1 MEMLHT
7 TIAPN
12 LGSRKT
18 SKRVGRWDG
27 SGKGNFSGRGCKWQ
41 NARTG
46 GWVGPWFE
54 WGQTPLFRR
63 MPKNKGFK
71 NYLFQEKYNIV
82 NLDTLE
88 VFWQSGVTTI
98 DAQVLLEKKI
108 IKQKNLPLK
117 VLWNGKLSSKITV
130 KADKF
135 SKSAQEAIEKAGGIV
150 EIISL

>member
-1 MEMLHT
+1 MMLHT

-12 LGSRKT
+12 NGARKT
-18 SKRVGRWDG
+18 SKRLGRGDG
-27 SGKGNFSGRGCKWQ
+27 SGKGSFSGRGCKGQ

-71 NYLFQEKYNIV
+71 NALFQEKYNVV

-88 VFWQSGVTTI
+88 ALAAKGITTI
-98 DAQVLLEKKI
+98 DAEVLFQNKILKK
-108 IKQKNLPLK
+108 KGLLK
-117 VLWNGKLSSKITV
+117 VLGNGKISAKITV

-135 SKSAQEAIEKAGGIV
+135 SKTAQESIEKAGGVV

>member
-1 MEMLHT
+1 MMLHN

-12 LGSRKT
+12 AGARHT
-18 SKRVGRWDG
+18 SKRLWRWDG
-27 SGKGNFSGRGCKWQ
+27 SGKGNFSGKGCKWQ

-46 GWVGPWFE
+46 GWVAAWFE

-71 NYLFQEKYNIV
+71 NALFQEKYNIV
-82 NLDTLE
+82 NLDDLE
-88 VFWQSGVTTI
+88 ILAQAWTTTI
-98 DAQVLLEKKI
+98 DAEVLLGKKI
-108 IKQKNLPLK
+108 IKKKTLPLK
-117 VLWNGKLSSKITV
+117 VLGNGKITSKITV

-135 SKSAQEAIEKAGGIV
+135 SKSAQEAIEKAGGAV

>member
-1 MEMLHT
+1 MET
-7 TIAPN
+7 QNTIAPN
-12 LGSRKT
+12 KGARHT
-18 SKRVGRWDG
+18 SKRVWRWDG
-27 SGKGNFSGRGCKWQ
+27 SGKGSFSGRGCKGQ
-41 NARTG
+41 NARTW

-71 NYLFQEKYNIV
+71 NALFQEKYNIV

-88 VFWQSGVTTI
+88 ILAQAGITVI
-98 DAQVLLEKKI
+98 DTEVLLQKKI

-117 VLWNGKLSSKITV
+117 ILWNGVISSKVTV

-135 SKSAQEAIEKAGGIV
+135 SKMAQEGIEKAGGV
-150 EIISL
+150 AEIISL

>member
-1 MEMLHT
+1 MLHT

-12 LGSRKT
+12 NGARKT
-18 SKRVGRWDG
+18 SKRLGRGDG
-27 SGKGNFSGRGCKWQ
+27 SGKGSFSGRGCKGQ

-71 NYLFQEKYNIV
+71 NALFQEKYNVV

-88 VFWQSGVTTI
+88 ALAAKGITTI
-98 DAQVLLEKKI
+98 DAEVLFQNKILKK
-108 IKQKNLPLK
+108 KGLLK
-117 VLWNGKLSSKITV
+117 VLGNGKISTKITV

-135 SKSAQEAIEKAGGIV
+135 SKTAQESIEKAGGVV